1 MRILIADDHAICR
14 EGIRYL
20 LKHLDEDISVVEASD
35 YSEAANAMQSEEALD
50 LVLLDYYMPCRN
62 SVGGISGLRDLAKDV
77 PLVVVTGDA
86 SGRAVREAWRAGA
99 AGVMSK
105 AMPTQA
111 FDSALRIVLSGERYF
126 PPDMLLDAT
135 GPSQDTGGALGALTR
150 REREVL
156 GELMEGLTNK
166 EIARNLGIQEV
177 TVKLHMK
184 GIFHKLGAAN
194 RAQAVRL
201 ALEAGWQE

>member
-14 EGIRYL
+14 EGIRHL
-20 LKHLDEDISVVEASD
+20 LKGLDADVAVVEAAD
-35 YSEAANAMQSEEALD
+35 YSEAADLVRDGDGLD
-50 LVLLDYYMPCRN
+50 LILLDYYMPSRG
-62 SVGGISGLRDLAKDV
+62 SVGGLSGLREMARDV
-77 PLVVVTGDA
+77 PLVVVTADQ

-105 AMPTQA
+105 TMPTGA

-126 PPDMLLDAT
+126 PPDVLLDAAR
-135 GPSQDTGGALGALTR
+135 PAYETGGVLGALTG

-156 GELMEGLTNK
+156 AELMKGLTNK

-194 RAQAVRL
+194 RAQAVRI
-201 ALEAGWQE
+201 ALDAGWEE

>member
-14 EGIRYL
+14 EGIRHL
-20 LKHLDEDISVVEASD
+20 LEGLDEEVAVI
-35 YSEAANAMQSEEALD
+35 EAADYAEAADLVRGGEGLD
-50 LVLLDYYMPCRN
+50 LILLDYYMPRRT
-62 SVGGISGLRDLAKDV
+62 SVGGLSGLREMARDV
-77 PLVVVTGDA
+77 PLVVVTADQT
-86 SGRAVREAWRAGA
+86 GRALREAWHAGA

-105 AMPTQA
+105 TMATGA

-126 PPDMLLDAT
+126 PPEVLLGAT
-135 GPSQDTGGALGALTR
+135 GPAHETGGVLGALTG

-156 GELMEGLTNK
+156 DELMKGLTNK

-184 GIFHKLGAAN
+184 GIFHKFGAAN
-194 RAQAVRL
+194 RAQAVRI
-201 ALEAGWQE
+201 ALDAGWQE